1 MRSLPITAVLA
12 FAFAAHAQT
21 SRGTVTG
28 TVLDPAGAVVGGA
41 RITLTG
47 VGTGVKLSTVSND
60 AGVYRFDAVD
70 LGVYELRVAHPG
82 FRTYVGAGIVVEANR
97 TTTFDPHL
105 DVGPAE
111 TRIEVNGE
119 SSEMLVKDSPLRGG
133 NFQPR
138 EIRDLPLPGLNPL
151 WLTRTLPGAN
161 DAAGS
166 SITSGVSGN
175 MECSI
180 NG

>member
-1 MRSLPITAVLA
+1 MRSLKISTVLA
-12 FAFAAHAQT
+12 FALAAHAQT

-28 TVLDPAGAVVGGA
+28 TVLDSSGAVVAGA
-41 RITLTG
+41 HVTLTG
-47 VGTGVKLSTVSND
+47 VDTGVKLSTESND

-70 LGVYELRVAHPG
+70 LGVYELQTTQPG
-82 FRTYVGAGIVVEANR
+82 FRTYVGAGIKVEANR
-97 TTTFDPHL
+97 VTTLDPRL
-105 DVGPAE
+105 DVGAAE

-138 EIRDLPLPGLNPL
+138 EVHDLPLPGLNPL

-166 SITSGVSGN
+166 NIRSGASGN
-175 MECSI
+175 MQF
-180 NG
+180 